1 MATKRKGNALSVT
14 EGSGNV
20 FADLEFAKPGEELS
34 KARFASRIRSVIER
48 RGLTQANAAELM
60 GMGQPEVSALLD
72 GRLTHFSSD
81 RLERLL
87 IALG

>member
-1 MATKRKGNALSVT
+1 MAIKRKDDAFSVA

-20 FADLEFAKPGEELS
+20 FADLELTKPEEELS
-34 KARFASRIRSVIER
+34 KARLASRIRSVIER

-87 IALG
+87 ITLG